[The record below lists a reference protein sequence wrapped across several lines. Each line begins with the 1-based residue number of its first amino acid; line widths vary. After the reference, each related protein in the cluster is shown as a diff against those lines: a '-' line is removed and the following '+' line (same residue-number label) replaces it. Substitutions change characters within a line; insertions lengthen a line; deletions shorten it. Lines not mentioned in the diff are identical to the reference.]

1 MHAQLYPRKY
11 ENSIFALQSIEYNI
25 ESCSH
30 EREGTKQRKTKLS
43 EIQYTTSWMKY
54 ICTWVPIW
62 NAALNL
68 GRMNFAYECIWI
80 NHETHEV
87 MISLSHSLYTH
98 TWRFIFHLI
107 VIYQN
112 NLTSGNIVLN
122 YYYYVWTN
130 RCAQYTNFYL
140 LNLS

>member
-1 MHAQLYPRKY
+1 MYKREDFYDTLFWNMHAQLYPSKY
-11 ENSIFALQSIEYNI
+11 ENSIFALQSIGYNV

-68 GRMNFAYECIWI
+68 GRMCFAYECIWI
-80 NHETHEV
+80 NHATHEV
-87 MISLSHSLYTH
+87 MISLSHSSYAYKTFRLPFNSDTSKLYDFWKLGT
-98 TWRFIFHLI
+98 IAYA
-107 VIYQN
+107 YQ
-112 NLTSGNIVLN
+112 
-122 YYYYVWTN
+122 WTP
-130 RCAQYTNFYL
+130 
-140 LNLS
+140 